1 MNNSSRFEDIDLPLP
16 RLSSGKVREIFRLDA
31 DRLLLVTTDRIS
43 AFDRVLGAVPFKG
56 QVLNQLTGWWME
68 KTREIIANH
77 MIELPDPN
85 AVVVRKA
92 APLPIE
98 VIVRGYITG
107 VTKTALWFRYD
118 LGEREIY
125 GHPLPDGMLK
135 NQELPTPL
143 ITPTTKGGP
152 SGHDE
157 RLTNAQVVSEG
168 YLGQHEWDEL
178 QYAAIRLFQRGQEIA
193 GKAGLILVDTKYE
206 FGRLPDGTI
215 VLIDE
220 IHTPDSSRFWLK
232 ESYQQNFE
240 SGEDPTNYDKEFFR
254 MEYTRLGYRG
264 DGVPPEMPDEL
275 WQRVSERY
283 IDLFDRLTGNKFQPG
298 KYPVQTRL
306 EKNLREA
313 GLIA

>member
-178 QYAAIRLFQRGQEIA
+178 QDAAIRLFQRGQEIA

-283 IDLFDRLTGNKFQPG
+283 IDLFDRLTGKKFQPG